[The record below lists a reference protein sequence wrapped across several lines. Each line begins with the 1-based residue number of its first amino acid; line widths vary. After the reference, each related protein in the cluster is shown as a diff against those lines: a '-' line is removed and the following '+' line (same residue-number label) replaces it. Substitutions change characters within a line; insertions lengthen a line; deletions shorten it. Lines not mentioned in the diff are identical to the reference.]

1 MAPVPKRLSIV
12 SYAGPY
18 PRVRISKLEFE
29 RLQEI
34 YGVTLRTLDRRKVRA
49 IANRFL
55 KGKVWELVSEP
66 RSKTRAKFEE
76 VRQAVAPFVRFAEGG
91 LLGNGDAANALE
103 SLLAD
108 SYESIFIS
116 IQREHVRVMPSEGHL
131 EPSNSPVFVNLN
143 ASVLM
148 NFAHGLV
155 LSMDRVGS
163 AIKQDQEVGFA
174 PGSAFR
180 DFLWQLRD
188 WAKSA
193 GHPISPFKQA
203 TIDDAIDAPE
213 KMASPFSEFIY
224 ALNLCFRSVKAP
236 IAIQSADDP
245 EKLSLQE
252 KVESPTALAERL
264 KAVAAEANSWA
275 AQGG

>member
-1 MAPVPKRLSIV
+1 M
-12 SYAGPY
+12 
-18 PRVRISKLEFE
+18 
-29 RLQEI
+29 
-34 YGVTLRTLDRRKVRA
+34 
-49 IANRFL
+49 
-55 KGKVWELVSEP
+55 SEP
-66 RSKTRAKFEE
+66 RSKTRIKFEE
-76 VRQAVAPFVRFAEGG
+76 IQQAVGPFVRFAEGG
-91 LLGNGDAANALE
+91 LLGNDDAANALE
-103 SLLAD
+103 ALLAD

-116 IQREHVRVMPSEGHL
+116 VQREHVWVMPNEGQF
-131 EPSNSPVFVNLN
+131 EPSNSPVLVNLN

-148 NFAHGLV
+148 NVAHGLV

-203 TIDDAIDAPE
+203 TIDDALDAPE

-224 ALNLCFRSVKAP
+224 ALNLCFRSVKLP
-236 IAIQSADDP
+236 IAIQSANGT
-245 EKLSLQE
+245 EVLSLHE
-252 KVESPTALAERL
+252 KVDTPTALAERL

-275 AQGG
+275 AQGGR